1 MLLSF
6 DTAHDQ
12 DGEVNEC
19 SDSTRSS
26 LCTLGLI
33 SPACLHQQPRF
44 RSRAL
49 FLLRVRNRSA
59 HRSSKHCA
67 SPISWRNC
75 THRFGIG
82 SGRSGFFRT
91 WALRVVVSGWSQS
104 DRFYGVGVT
113 RRKQLPGISFR
124 TTQLLPLITMQNLCF
139 VARLS
144 LILTLFEQTASIAF
158 QLLVFYSR
166 LLRR

>member
-1 MLLSF
+1 MQQL
-6 DTAHDQ
+6 
-12 DGEVNEC
+12 
-19 SDSTRSS
+19 DSLEPLHTR
-26 LCTLGLI
+26 LGLI
-33 SPACLHQQPRF
+33 SLACLHQQPRF

-49 FLLRVRNRSA
+49 FLLHARNRSA

-67 SPISWRNC
+67 SPISWCNC
-75 THRFGIG
+75 TRRFGIG
-82 SGRSGFFRT
+82 SGVPDSCERGRCSF
-91 WALRVVVSGWSQS
+91 WLVNPWSQS

-113 RRKQLPGISFR
+113 RSKQLPGISFR

-166 LLRR
+166 LVRR